1 MSSGKHFS
9 GALTLALSSSEE
21 VDVLVKSLQGGVSLD
36 AADTVTF
43 SVEDTTVTVLIRAS
57 TLKQLRK
64 MYGSYCE
71 AADLVLETISRLGKT
86 TIKN

>member
-1 MSSGKHFS
+1 MSNGKQFS
-9 GALTLALSSSEE
+9 GTLSLTLSNSEE
-21 VDVLVKSLQGGVSLD
+21 IGILIKSLQGGVSLD

-43 SVEDTTVTVLIRAS
+43 SVDDTTLTVAMRAP

-71 AADLVLETISRLGKT
+71 AADLVLETMSRLGRT
-86 TIKN
+86 TVKA

>member
-1 MSSGKHFS
+1 MSNGKQFS
-9 GALTLALSSSEE
+9 GTLILTLSSSEE
-21 VDVLVKSLQGGVSLD
+21 IGILIKSLQGGVSLD

-43 SVEDTTVTVLIRAS
+43 SVDDTTLTVAMHAP

-71 AADLVLETISRLGKT
+71 AADLVLETMSRLGRT
-86 TIKN
+86 TVKA